1 MHNARVPD
9 ANHEEWIT
17 LQTTAGWR
25 DVSDRSRLCLLGDDR
40 AAFLHGQVTN
50 DIKALAEHAGCY
62 AAIVSAKG
70 KMESDLFVYRLADE
84 LLLDFEPGLTGAV
97 ITRLENFII
106 AEDVEVADAAPHFS
120 QLTVQGPTAGAV
132 LAALGLPTPGE
143 PLAVEK
149 TGNEI
154 FVINQP
160 RLGTCGFDLFVPVAE
175 VDAIKAQLETH
186 APECGKAAFEKA
198 RVLATIPRFGVDFDE
213 SNLAPEAGIEARAIS
228 YAKGCYI
235 GQEIIARIRTYGK
248 VNRILRGLRLDQPV
262 AAGAELMLGDKEVGQ
277 LTSVTTEPNSALAI
291 VHRDAAELGTELKA
305 GIANATVASLP
316 FEAIAL

>member
-1 MHNARVPD
+1 MHNARVTD

-17 LQTTAGWR
+17 LQNAAGWR
-25 DVSDRSRLCLLGDDR
+25 DVSERSRLCLLGDDR

-50 DIKALAEHAGCY
+50 DIKSLAEHTGCY
-62 AAIVSAKG
+62 AAIVNAKG
-70 KMESDLFVYRLADE
+70 KMESDLFAYRLADE

-97 ITRLENFII
+97 TTRLENYII
-106 AEDVEVADAAPHFS
+106 AEDVEVADVAPHFG

-143 PLAVEK
+143 PLAVEE
-149 TGNEI
+149 TAAEI

-160 RLGTCGFDLFVPVAE
+160 RLGTSGFDLFVPAAE
-175 VDAIKAQLETH
+175 VDSMKSQLEVH
-186 APECGKAAFEKA
+186 APECGESAFDKA

-213 SNLAPEAGIEARAIS
+213 TNLAPEAGIEARAIS

-248 VNRILRGLRLDQPV
+248 VNRSLRGLKLDQPV
-262 AAGAELMLGDKEVGQ
+262 TAGTELILGDKEVGQ
-277 LTSVTTEPNSALAI
+277 VTSVTTEPDAALAI
-291 VHRDAAELGTELKA
+291 VHRNATEVGMKLKA
-305 GIANATVASLP
+305 GEAVATVATLP
-316 FEAIAL
+316 FEAFEL